1 MADITVV
8 AGVDAVVP
16 GAYWSRLQD
25 LADRLGADVQVVH
38 VLQPTPVPAAAA
50 FPAAGT
56 GAPPLLMTEDLV
68 ETEQA
73 VLERLR
79 ATVPAGWPVTVE
91 RGLPGQVLLEVAE
104 RLGAYALVVG
114 APAHGA
120 AAAVEH
126 ALTGSTARHLEKHT
140 TVPLVVL
147 PSEGDPQAW

>member
-1 MADITVV
+1 MADALVL

-16 GAYWSRLQD
+16 GAFWPRLAD
-25 LADRLGADVQVVH
+25 LAGRLDAEVRVVH

-56 GAPPLLMTEDLV
+56 GAPPLLVTEDLV

-73 VLERLR
+73 VLARLR
-79 ATVPAGWPVTVE
+79 ATVPADWAVTVE
-91 RGLPGQVLLEVAE
+91 RGVPGQVLLEQAE
-104 RLGAYALVVG
+104 QLGAYLLVVG

-140 TVPLVVL
+140 TVPLLVL
-147 PSEGDPQAW
+147 PSVGDAQTW